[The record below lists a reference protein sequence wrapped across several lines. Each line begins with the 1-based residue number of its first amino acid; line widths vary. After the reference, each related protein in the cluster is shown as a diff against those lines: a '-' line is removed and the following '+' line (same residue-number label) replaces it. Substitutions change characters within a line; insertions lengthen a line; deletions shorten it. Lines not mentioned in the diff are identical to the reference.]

1 MAVCRIAIINVDQTA
16 SAWRHQT
23 TISQDVARQL
33 SFDFLIAGVF
43 AGLFFFLVSSVNVNI
58 SLKRLEKLVKTY
70 HVLL

>member
-16 SAWRHQT
+16 SAWRHQA

-58 SLKRLEKLVKTY
+58 SLKRLEK
-70 HVLL
+70 